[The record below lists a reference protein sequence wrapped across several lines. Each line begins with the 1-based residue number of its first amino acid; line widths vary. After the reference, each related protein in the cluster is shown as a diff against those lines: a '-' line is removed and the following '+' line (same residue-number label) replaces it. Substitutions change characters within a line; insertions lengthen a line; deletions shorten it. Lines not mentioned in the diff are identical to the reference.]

1 MIWPSLIGKQLA
13 YERLTRVILVANG
26 MLTRGPICGRH
37 VSLVVW
43 FKSLSLAG
51 VDPAT
56 SRQGKRLSKEL
67 STSMPPCVAY
77 YVYDPNCI
85 SI

>member
-1 MIWPSLIGKQLA
+1 MLTVQSVQADVAGSYDHTLMCHVMTWYILIGRQLA
-13 YERLTRVILVANG
+13 YDILTHVLLVANG
-26 MLTRGPICGRH
+26 MMTRGPISGRH

-56 SRQGKRLSKEL
+56 SE
-67 STSMPPCVAY
+67 
-77 YVYDPNCI
+77 
-85 SI
+85 